1 MNYKYIYWIIIIYNS
16 SLMHEMIYYCIF
28 TVQALSEMWVGLV
41 FTVKNYPKQ
50 LTLGVSSKS
59 TVLNTE

>member
-1 MNYKYIYWIIIIYNS
+1 
-16 SLMHEMIYYCIF
+16 MHKMIYYCIF

-50 LTLGVSSKS
+50 LTLDII
-59 TVLNTE
+59 

>member
-1 MNYKYIYWIIIIYNS
+1 
-16 SLMHEMIYYCIF
+16 MHEMIYYCIF